1 MELFEAIDRYNE
13 DKNEMALYESV
24 AREPLLLSEKESILK
39 DILGKNYNKSLLK
52 TARDKI
58 MAEQLSKAKSRLA
71 VDKDFE

>member
-1 MELFEAIDRYNE
+1 MELFEAIDRYNK
-13 DKNEMALYESV
+13 DKNEMVLYESV

-39 DILGKNYNKSLLK
+39 DILGKKYDNFLLK

-58 MAEQLSKAKSRLA
+58 MAEQLSRAKSRLA